1 MKFHKD
7 LLNNFEVCRRSSV
20 ICFFQ
25 TVSFGC
31 NKTST
36 IRFCYSSLNSF
47 FAIGDLFNF
56 SVKFFFSK
64 SLQQHLQNMK
74 VQFSINLIIWFKV
87 WGKLVMMS
95 LTERNISTDFIT
107 FITFPCWSSMYNIT
121 LLFLFLRKIYF
132 VNSFD
137 LLRWSPEL

>member
-7 LLNNFEVCRRSSV
+7 LLNNFEVCRNSI
-20 ICFFQ
+20 ICFLQ
-25 TVSFGC
+25 TPSQVLAV
-31 NKTST
+31 T
-36 IRFCYSSLNSF
+36 RLQLLNF
-47 FAIGDLFNF
+47 IQFLQLVNF
-56 SVKFFFSK
+56 SFFSK

-107 FITFPCWSSMYNIT
+107 FITFPCWSYMYNIT

-132 VNSFD
+132 VNSSD
-137 LLRWSPEL
+137 LLRWSPELERVSFNLR

>member
-1 MKFHKD
+1 MKFRKD
-7 LLNNFEVCRRSSV
+7 LLNNFEVCRNSL
-20 ICFFQ
+20 ICF
-25 TVSFGC
+25 TN
-31 NKTST
+31 NKPILAVTRLKSY
-36 IRFCYSSLNSF
+36 YSSSNF
-47 FAIGDLFNF
+47 FCNWWF
-56 SVKFFFSK
+56 VKFFFSK